1 MKAWFKELVQ
11 HPVNGIGDG
20 WPQAIS
26 YLPVD
31 SRSFNELQPR
41 KHASP
46 PEDVLAESEENSGL
60 IRKQSPP
67 PPLLLT
73 PFPSVRDL
81 GGPDLALE
89 RDHEG
94 RPDERGNAC
103 PAPTRLR
110 RPQGLEDPAPHL
122 LIPTQDVLDGA
133 RVLAGKTTAA
143 LKVPGVA
150 PGMLRRDVEGTS
162 MTVWAAAA
170 AVTLGRAC
178 IVPHSS

>member
-110 RPQGLEDPAPHL
+110 RPQGLEVFSTDAAPAETENDVPEQPVPSALHADPGQPAAHHSDENRRPEHFEMHDSSSLTGCCGLAPR
-122 LIPTQDVLDGA
+122 D
-133 RVLAGKTTAA
+133 LA
-143 LKVPGVA
+143 
-150 PGMLRRDVEGTS
+150 
-162 MTVWAAAA
+162 
-170 AVTLGRAC
+170 
-178 IVPHSS
+178 